1 MPAQTA
7 GGLYDQAVTDTV
19 LSKGQNCALP
29 DEAQRL
35 QLVVAWE
42 EPDGAVAVDAGA
54 LLLTDARR
62 VRSDDDFVFFNQPTS
77 PEGALRHVARPSSD
91 AGAEERIAVDL
102 AAVPDEVTTV
112 AVTASLL
119 EGTFGDLHDLRLL
132 VLDDVGDSLVRF
144 EITGASSETA
154 FVFGEVYRRG
164 ETWKV
169 RAVGQGWDSGLA
181 GLATDFGVTVD
192 DTPEVD
198 SSQIEPGGNSTPQT
212 HPMEQHE
219 IVMPRVPENDAAASP
234 GEAAAR
240 EEASDGGSLLETDL
254 VEVVEPEQP
263 TSSGQLIVLSTIAP
277 PSSLGTVPA
286 TPSSSAVAKRRTAGV
301 RTSKAAAA
309 PAAAPKLKLGAD
321 TWEPARLF
329 SVSGVG
335 SAEEQEKRATSV
347 LLATMM
353 AVPAFARA
361 LTGRFGA
368 PAGIVE
374 TYLEVPF
381 PLAESTVRPDGVIR
395 VARGAR
401 IWTGLLEVKTGS
413 GQLRREQVENYLDV
427 ARNQGYDTV
436 ITLSNEIAPHAGE
449 HPVVV
454 DKRKLRKT
462 TLLHLS
468 WAEVLHEAKMTLAH
482 RGAGDP
488 LQAWL
493 IAELIRYLEHPRSGA
508 ATFDDMGAAW
518 VPVRE
523 SIAAGTLRSGDRK
536 VPAVADAW
544 TRLVRHL
551 CLRLSSELGV
561 TVTHSLPRKLAAD
574 PAARIAAIVARL
586 AGEGVLEAELKVPLA
601 AGPVTVTADLRTSQV
616 RVSVQLHA
624 PQEGTGQRRVS
635 WLLRQLRDAPDDL
648 LVEAMFAT
656 RTESACEKLGDIRDN
671 PAVLLPDRTIEVA
684 SFRLAASPAM
694 GTKRSGVRGAFVHS
708 VVTGVEAFYSTVVQ
722 PLKPWVPAAPKL
734 PENVTT
740 DALAEQA
747 AGPAER
753 DAPAEGGTG

>member
-1 MPAQTA
+1 MTE
-7 GGLYDQAVTDTV
+7 TV
-19 LSKGQNCALP
+19 LSKGQNHPLP
-29 DEAQRL
+29 DEVQRL

-42 EPDGAVAVDAGA
+42 EPDGPVAVDAGA

-62 VRSDDDFVFFNQPTS
+62 VRSDEDFVFFNQPTT
-77 PEGALRHVARPSSD
+77 PDGALRHVARPSSD

-102 AAVPDEVTTV
+102 GAVPDEVTTV

-119 EGTFGDLHDLRLL
+119 EGTFGDLRDLRLL
-132 VLDDVGDSLVRF
+132 VLDDIGDTLLRY

-164 ETWKV
+164 AGWKV
-169 RAVGQGWDSGLA
+169 RAIGQGWASGLA

-192 DTPEVD
+192 DTPEPD
-198 SSQIEPGGNSTPQT
+198 SAQVGATSGTAQQADVAEPHEPVEADSATAAGSATTAAETELPQE
-212 HPMEQHE
+212 PS
-219 IVMPRVPENDAAASP
+219 AA
-234 GEAAAR
+234 EATA
-240 EEASDGGSLLETDL
+240 ESEL
-254 VEVVEPEQP
+254 VEVVELEQEP
-263 TSSGQLIVLSTIAP
+263 TPMGQLIALPTVAP
-277 PSSLGTVPA
+277 PAAASTDPTAPA
-286 TPSSSAVAKRRTAGV
+286 PAAAPKRRTAGV
-301 RTSKAAAA
+301 RTSKATAA
-309 PAAAPKLKLGAD
+309 PAVAPKLKLGAD

-353 AVPAFARA
+353 GVPAFARA

-368 PAGIVE
+368 PAGTVE
-374 TYLEVPF
+374 AYLEVPF
-381 PLAESTVRPDGVIR
+381 PLGETTVRPDGVIR
-395 VARGAR
+395 VARGGR

-427 ARNQGYDTV
+427 ARDQGYDTV
-436 ITLSNEIAPHAGE
+436 ITLSNEIAPQAGE

-454 DKRKLRKT
+454 DKRKLRKA

-493 IAELIRYLEHPRSGA
+493 IAELVRYLEHPRSGA

-523 SIAAGTLRSGDRK
+523 SIAAGTLRPSDRK
-536 VPAVADAW
+536 VPAVADSW

-561 TVTHSLPRKLAAD
+561 TVTHALPRKLAAD
-574 PAARIAAIVARL
+574 PLARIAAIVARL
-586 AGEGVLEAELKVPLA
+586 AGEGVLDAVLKVPLA
-601 AGPVTVTADLRTSQV
+601 AGLVTVTADLRTSQV
-616 RVSVQLHA
+616 RVSVHLQA

-648 LVEAMFAT
+648 LVEALFTT
-656 RTESACEKLGDIRDN
+656 RPDSACEKLGDIREN
-671 PAVLLPDRTIEVA
+671 PGALLPDRAAEVA
-684 SFRLAASPAM
+684 SFRLTATSTM
-694 GTKRSGVRGAFVHS
+694 GTKRSGVRGTFVHS
-708 VVTGVEAFYSTVVQ
+708 VVTSVEAFYSTVVQ

-734 PENVTT
+734 PEDVTT

-747 AGPAER
+747 AGPEER
-753 DAPAEGGTG
+753 STPVDHAAG